1 MSLYVLD
8 LITQNLGMGFEDL
21 LLFGTILS
29 AVVLGIKDVRIA
41 LVGATIL
48 LAGEF
53 IIFYENGMNYFK
65 PLIMFFIALVMLA
78 VSLLIGY
85 SKSQRWVV

>member
-1 MSLYVLD
+1 MSLYILD
-8 LITQNLGMGFEDL
+8 FITKNLGMGFEDL
-21 LLFGTILS
+21 ILFGTIIS
-29 AVVLGIKDVRIA
+29 SIVLGIKDMRIA
-41 LVGATIL
+41 LVCAAIL

-78 VSLLIGY
+78 ISLLIGY